1 MNIQK
6 YSDFKLVTEEE
17 SLWDTIKYGFSKLGR
32 YKAGGSIFGK
42 GETDKKA
49 AEEMGEIMGDA
60 SNALI
65 KATYNEVKRVAPEFP
80 NDRRRI
86 TFLRG
91 VILYGQLYDS
101 IEAATKKDPSEQGY
115 LDPTVANKL
124 IENLQKVVKK
134 ALDVDLA
141 AVYSVMDSKDNI
153 DIEAEDQLFEDV
165 FSTDYDSVNEF
176 FKGLDGEMVNEE
188 FLGKLR
194 QWKDAAM
201 DKLFGKED
209 EDSEARKAGS
219 RQSAKL
225 QGAGDDQTVDS
236 ERMKTLDSNKLP
248 LILLGVGG
256 ALGALSWMAQTDWFK
271 DLITQKVYHPA
282 KYGEKEFTTVIKD
295 HFKADPKGWS
305 YTLQNNGF
313 MDATG
318 KSLNFNQPAGN
329 LHDAFKFYGGGD
341 EQKGMEIMSK
351 FLGHDKAGSVA
362 DLSKQFADP
371 SNKTV
376 GDIFN
381 KLEGTWGNEALMNQ
395 NGGASSVI
403 ATQVYKTVKKV
414 LLRKAFTTTTTS
426 VIGGKLVALAPILGA
441 AGIALVGAGLVVKLL
456 REKGKRQS
464 RAKTLND
471 LLQSL
476 KPVPVNQ
483 KQEKE
488 AQKGESEKESQK
500 EKELQKEKEVATS
513 KSIYPIMIKN
523 LKALQSMIITY
534 RGASLEGQGGSEEE
548 KDQTRIS
555 KDKRK
560 DKELQVGKIYLYTNK
575 KGVTKKVKLI
585 SLTHDTSIGGDKKW
599 LTKDDVKV
607 GELAPN
613 AASVIYPDKEG
624 NYSNKSPEIAVAV
637 DRLKTVKEG
646 ISIERFEDMI
656 IEKTFSKGPRN
667 MMVGGEDSHATQAL
681 KNVRRSIKSFL
692 EDKMKVDKDSTI
704 VDILADK
711 MDSDTKDGVK
721 ELYSNIYEY
730 LFGKYSKTLGDVG
743 VLYKESLVTDKSK
756 NLIFA
761 EKMARLHKRTQQFEG
776 ENLYAP
782 LGEFGE
788 DLKTYNET
796 MKEIMDYYKSNENIT
811 IKKFGDYFKS

>member
-6 YSDFKLVTEEE
+6 YSDFKLITEEE
-17 SLWDTIKYGFSKLGR
+17 GLWDTIKYGFSKLGR
-32 YKAGGSIFGK
+32 YKAGGKIFGK

-49 AEEMGEIMGDA
+49 AQEMGEIMGDTA
-60 SNALI
+60 NALI
-65 KATYNEVKRVAPEFP
+65 KATYNEVKKVAPEFP
-80 NDRRRI
+80 NDKSRR
-86 TFLRG
+86 TFLEG
-91 VILYGQLYDS
+91 IILYGQLYDS
-101 IEAATKKDPSEQGY
+101 IKAAAKKDPSEQGY
-115 LDPTVANKL
+115 LDPVIANKL
-124 IENLQKVVKK
+124 IENLQKIVKK
-134 ALDVDLA
+134 ALDVDLS

-153 DIEAEDQLFEDV
+153 DVESENQLFEEI
-165 FSTDYDSVNEF
+165 FSTDYDSINEF
-176 FKGLDGEMVNEE
+176 FSSLDSEMVNEE
-188 FLGKLR
+188 FLSKLKK
-194 QWKDAAM
+194 WKDSAM

-209 EDSEARKAGS
+209 EDSLARKAGN
-219 RQSAKL
+219 RQSGKL
-225 QGAGDDQTVDS
+225 QGAGDDKTVDS
-236 ERMKTLDSNKLP
+236 ERMNTLDSNKLP
-248 LILLGVGG
+248 MILLGIGG
-256 ALGALSWMAQTDWFK
+256 ALGALSWMAQTEWFK
-271 DLITQKVYHPA
+271 ELITQKVYHPA

-329 LHDAFKFYGGGD
+329 LHDAFKFYGHGD

-351 FLGHDKAGSVA
+351 FLGHDSTGSVA

-381 KLEGTWGNEALMNQ
+381 KLEGTWGDGSLMNQ
-395 NGGASSVI
+395 NGGASSFV
-403 ATQVYKTVKKV
+403 ATQVYKTVQKV

-426 VIGGKLVALAPILGA
+426 VVGGKLVALAPILGA
-441 AGIALVGAGLVVKLL
+441 AGIALIGAGLIVKLL

-483 KQEKE
+483 NNAVIPNQQPNQQPQPNQQT
-488 AQKGESEKESQK
+488 A
-500 EKELQKEKEVATS
+500 A
-513 KSIYPIMIKN
+513 SIYPIMIKN

-534 RGASLEGQGGSEEE
+534 KGASLEGQGGSEEE
-548 KDQTRIS
+548 KEQRRIS
-555 KDKRK
+555 KEKRK
-560 DKELQVGKIYLYTNK
+560 GKELEVGKFYLYTNK

-613 AASVIYPDKEG
+613 SASVIYADKDG
-624 NYSNKSPEIAVAV
+624 NYSNKSPEVAV
-637 DRLKTVKEG
+637 DVEKLKSVKEG
-646 ISIERFEDMI
+646 ISIERFEEMI

-667 MMVGGEDSHATQAL
+667 MMVGNEDSHATQAL

-692 EDKMKVDKDSTI
+692 DDKMKVDKDSTI

-721 ELYSNIYEY
+721 ELYSNVYEY
-730 LFGKYSKTLGDVG
+730 LFGKYSKTLPDVG
-743 VLYKESLVTDKSK
+743 VLYKESLVTDKAK
-756 NLIFA
+756 NLVFA

-796 MKEIMDYYKSNENIT
+796 MKEIMDYYKANENIS

>member
-17 SLWDTIKYGFSKLGR
+17 GLWQDIKYGFSKLGR
-32 YKAGGSIFGK
+32 YKAGGKIFGK

-49 AEEMGEIMGDA
+49 AQEMGEIMGDTA
-60 SNALI
+60 NALI
-65 KATYNEVKRVAPEFP
+65 KATYNEVKKVAPEFP
-80 NDRRRI
+80 NDRRRV

-101 IEAATKKDPSEQGY
+101 IVAATKKTPGEDGY
-115 LDPTVANKL
+115 LDPTIANKL
-124 IENLQKVVKK
+124 IQNLQKVVKK
-134 ALDVDLA
+134 ALDIDLS

-153 DIEAEDQLFEDV
+153 DVESEDQLFEEV
-165 FSTDYDSVNEF
+165 FSTDYESINEF
-176 FKGLDGEMVNEE
+176 FSSLNGEMVNEE
-188 FLGKLR
+188 FLSKIK

-209 EDSEARKAGS
+209 EDSSARKAGN

-225 QGAGDDQTVDS
+225 QGAGDDGTVDS

-248 LILLGVGG
+248 LILLGIGG
-256 ALGALSWMAQTDWFK
+256 ALGALSWMAQTEWFK
-271 DLITQKVYHPA
+271 ELITQKVYHPA

-305 YTLQNNGF
+305 YTLQNNGY

-318 KSLNFNQPAGN
+318 KSLNFNQPVGN
-329 LHDAFKFYGGGD
+329 LHDAFKFYGHGD

-376 GDIFN
+376 GDVFN

-395 NGGASSVI
+395 NGGASSVV
-403 ATQVYKTVKKV
+403 ATQVYKIVKKV

-426 VIGGKLVALAPILGA
+426 VIGGKLVALAPVLGA

-476 KPVPVNQ
+476 KLVPVEQ
-483 KQEKE
+483 KQDKEGQDQKNDQKE
-488 AQKGESEKESQK
+488 AQKSE
-500 EKELQKEKEVATS
+500 EKKA
-513 KSIYPIMIKN
+513 SIYPTMIKN

-534 RGASLEGQGGSEEE
+534 KGASLEGQGGSEEE
-548 KDQTRIS
+548 KEQRRIS
-555 KDKRK
+555 KEKRK
-560 DKELQVGKIYLYTNK
+560 GKELEVGKIYYFTNK

-613 AASVIYPDKEG
+613 SASVIYPDKDG
-624 NYSNKSPEIAVAV
+624 NYSNKSPEIVV
-637 DRLKTVKEG
+637 DVEKLKPVKEG
-646 ISIERFEDMI
+646 LTIDRFEEMI
-656 IEKTFSKGPRN
+656 IEKNFSKGPRN

-681 KNVRRSIKSFL
+681 TNVRRSIKSFI
-692 EDKMKVDKDSTI
+692 EDKMKIDKDSTLI
-704 VDILADK
+704 DVLSDK
-711 MDSDTKDGVK
+711 MDSETKDDIK
-721 ELYSNIYEY
+721 KLYSNVYEY
-730 LFGKYSKTLGDVG
+730 VFGKYSKTLPDVG
-743 VLYKESLVTDKSK
+743 VLYKESVVSEKST
-756 NLIFA
+756 NLQLA
-761 EKMARLHKRTQQFEG
+761 EKMARLYKRTKQFEG
-776 ENLYAP
+776 ESLYAP

-796 MKEIMDYYKSNENIT
+796 MKIIMDYYETNESVSV
-811 IKKFGDYFKS
+811 KKFGDYFKS

>member
-1 MNIQK
+1 MKIEK
-6 YSDFKLVTEEE
+6 YSEFNLIKEED
-17 SLWDTIKYGFSKLGR
+17 LWQNIKHGFSKLGR
-32 YKAGGSIFGK
+32 YKAGGKIFGK

-49 AEEMGEIMGDA
+49 AQEIGEIMGDA
-60 SNALI
+60 TNALI
-65 KATYNEVKRVAPEFP
+65 KATYNEVKKVAPEFP
-80 NDRRRI
+80 NDKKRV

-101 IEAATKKDPSEQGY
+101 IVAATKKDPSEQGY
-115 LDPTVANKL
+115 LDSVIANKL

-134 ALDVDLA
+134 SLDVDLT

-153 DIEAEDQLFEDV
+153 NIEDEEQLFEGV
-165 FSTDYDSVNEF
+165 FSMDYESVNELF
-176 FKGLDGEMVNEE
+176 SSLEDESINEE
-188 FLGKLR
+188 IISKLKK
-194 QWKDAAM
+194 WKDSAM
-201 DKLFGKED
+201 DKLFGKKD
-209 EDSEARKAGS
+209 EDSLARKAGN

-225 QGAGDDQTVDS
+225 QGSGDDETVDS

-248 LILLGVGG
+248 MILMGVGG

-282 KYGEKEFTTVIKD
+282 KYGEKEFTSVVKD
-295 HFKADPKGWS
+295 HLKADPKGWS

-313 MDATG
+313 MDVTG

-351 FLGHDKAGSVA
+351 FLGHDSTGSVA

-381 KLEGTWGNEALMNQ
+381 KLEGTWGDGSLMNQ
-395 NGGASSVI
+395 SGGASQVI
-403 ATQVYKTVKKV
+403 ATQVYKVVKKV

-426 VIGGKLVALAPILGA
+426 FVGGKLVALAPILGA
-441 AGIALVGAGLVVKLL
+441 AGIALIGAGVVVKLL

-476 KPVPVNQ
+476 KAVPVNQ
-483 KQEKE
+483 NNAVIPNQ
-488 AQKGESEKESQK
+488 QPNQ
-500 EKELQKEKEVATS
+500 QPQPNQQTS
-513 KSIYPIMIKN
+513 ASIYLIMIKN

-534 RGASLEGQGGSEEE
+534 KGASLEGQGGSEEE
-548 KDQTRIS
+548 KKQRKIS

-560 DKELQVGKIYLYTNK
+560 NKELEIGKIYKYTNK

-585 SLTHDTSIGGDKKW
+585 SLTHDTAIGDDKKW

-607 GELAPN
+607 GKLAPN
-613 AASVIYPDKEG
+613 KASVIYPDKDG
-624 NYSNKSPEIAVAV
+624 NYSSKSPEIAV
-637 DRLKTVKEG
+637 DSEKLKESLT
-646 ISIERFEDMI
+646 IERFEDMI
-656 IEKTFSKGPRN
+656 FEKTFSKGPRN
-667 MMVGGEDSHATQAL
+667 IMVGGEDSHSTQSL
-681 KNVRRSIKSFL
+681 INVRRSIKSFL
-692 EDKMKVDKDSTI
+692 NDKMKVDEESTI

-711 MDSDTKDGVK
+711 MDKDTKEGIK
-721 ELYSNIYEY
+721 ELYSNVYEY

-743 VLYKESLVTDKSK
+743 SLYKESLVTDKSK
-756 NLIFA
+756 NLIFG
-761 EKMARLHKRTQQFEG
+761 EKMARLYKRTQQFEG

-788 DLKTYNET
+788 DLKTYNDT
-796 MKEIMDYYKSNENIT
+796 MKEIMDYYKSNET
-811 IKKFGDYFKS
+811 IVIKNFTNYFKS